1 MIAYYLDSSA
11 WLKRYY
17 LEAGSLWMNALFQT
31 DLLLVCATV
40 GLIEVYA
47 TFARKHK
54 AGQVTSESLEQF
66 TEEVELDWDRF
77 GRIKL
82 DNAVLAQ
89 AKLSTQ
95 KFALRGADAIHL
107 GSALV
112 FQAGLS
118 AEQDRF
124 IFVTSDQELK
134 KVAQEAGFET
144 FDPATTETP

>member
-1 MIAYYLDSSA
+1 MDD
-11 WLKRYY
+11 
-17 LEAGSLWMNALFQT
+17 LFQT
-31 DLLLVCATV
+31 DLLLVSATV

-47 TFARKHK
+47 TFARKHN

-66 TEEVELDWDRF
+66 TEEVELDWERF

-89 AKLSTQ
+89 AKRSAQ

-107 GSALV
+107 GSALM
-112 FQAGLS
+112 FQTSLI
-118 AEQDRF
+118 AEQDSF
-124 IFVTSDQELK
+124 IFVTSDKELK
-134 KVAQEAGFET
+134 KAAQEAGFET